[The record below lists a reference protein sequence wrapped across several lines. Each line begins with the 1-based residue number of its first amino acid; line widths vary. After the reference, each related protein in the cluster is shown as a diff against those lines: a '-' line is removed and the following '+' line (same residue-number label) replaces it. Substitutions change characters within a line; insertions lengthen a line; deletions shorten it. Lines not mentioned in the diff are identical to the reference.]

1 MRFAAGFWVL
11 LLASGAR
18 AAESDPPG
26 TVSLSIEVGRTAPMT
41 EEPGANILC
50 DDPAVVA
57 PEYAADGNAIVLR
70 GLKPGT
76 TLCGVW
82 IGNQKPAGLYRV
94 QVVPAPTPGPKA
106 DSGEPPP
113 PTDAGEAPDGGSK

>member
-1 MRFAAGFWVL
+1 MRLAAGFLVL
-11 LLASGAR
+11 LVTSGAR
-18 AAESDPPG
+18 TAETDPPG

-57 PEYAADGNAIVLR
+57 PEYSADGNALVLR
-70 GLKPGT
+70 ALKPGN

-94 QVVPAPTPGPKA
+94 QVVPAPAPGPRT
-106 DSGEPPP
+106 DGGDPPP
-113 PTDAGEAPDGGSK
+113 PSDAGEAPDGGAK